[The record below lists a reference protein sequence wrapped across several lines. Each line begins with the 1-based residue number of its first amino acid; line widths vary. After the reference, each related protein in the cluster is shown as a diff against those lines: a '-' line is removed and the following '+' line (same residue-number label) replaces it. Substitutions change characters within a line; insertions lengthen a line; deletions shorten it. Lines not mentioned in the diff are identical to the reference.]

1 MKRLVSWLIGAMLIG
16 QVAPAAADDAR
27 NAVVAGLVRHVAR
40 VVEINLPVDVKLRV
54 TNPDGKFL
62 DKVQVGTGLAQGD
75 RLEMV
80 DHCQAGVLIVT
91 VTGRFDLSD
100 RSGCSFIAGSEG
112 STPKTTDGV
121 LALISDL
128 FSTYPDISSQSA
140 TVATYVRGE
149 DGSALEW
156 PQSLATPVVQAIPTG
171 LDMLYVPVR
180 NGTSDY
186 QYTLTIPELGL
197 AIEARQRASAARLR
211 LPPIPRPNR
220 QGVLAVTDATGRR
233 IERPIDFVSPAALP
247 TPLEDLSVDELVG
260 LPRAA
265 YAAWLMR
272 NPDARWRLF
281 ALTLL
286 AKARVEGARE
296 ADALIDRFVEA
307 SP

>member
-1 MKRLVSWLIGAMLIG
+1 MKRLAGWLIGGMLIS
-16 QVAPAAADDAR
+16 QVVPATAGDAKNAAS
-27 NAVVAGLVRHVAR
+27 AGLVRHVAR
-40 VVEINLPVDVKLRV
+40 IAEINLPIDVKLRV
-54 TNPDGKFL
+54 TKPDGKFF
-62 DKVQVGTGLAQGD
+62 DKVQVGTGLAEGD
-75 RLEMV
+75 RLEMI
-80 DHCQAGVLIVT
+80 DHCQAGVRIDT
-91 VTGRFDLSD
+91 VTGRVDLSD
-100 RSGCSFIAGSEG
+100 HSGCRFVASGEG
-112 STPKTTDGV
+112 RPLKAIPGL

-128 FSTYPDISSQSA
+128 FNFYADGSSQSA
-140 TVATYVRGE
+140 TVVTSSRGE
-149 DGSALEW
+149 DGGMLEW
-156 PQSLATPVVQAIPTG
+156 PQSLATPAVQAIPAG

-186 QYTLTIPELGL
+186 QYTLKIPELGL

-220 QGVLAVTDATGRR
+220 QGVLTVTDATGRR

-247 TPLEDLSVDELVG
+247 TPLEDLSVDELIG

-296 ADALIDRFVEA
+296 ADALIDRFIET